1 MKIKELHL
9 LNQHKHQFNEL
20 QKVYFLKCK
29 ELADFEEHLKNTKI
43 QIKELLKNSRAKLK
57 NSKKIKI

>member
-9 LNQHKHQFNEL
+9 LNQHKRQFNEL
-20 QKVYFLKCK
+20 QKIYFLKSK
-29 ELADFEEHLKNTKI
+29 ELADFEEHLKNTKT
-43 QIKELLKNSRAKLK
+43 QINNFIKNSRAKLK

>member
-1 MKIKELHL
+1 MKINEFNL

-20 QKVYFLKCK
+20 QKIYFLKSK
-29 ELADFEEHLKNTKI
+29 ELADFEEHLKNTQI
-43 QIKELLKNSRAKLK
+43 QIKDFIKNSRAKLK

>member
-9 LNQHKHQFNEL
+9 LNQHKHQCNEL
-20 QKVYFLKCK
+20 QKIYFLKSK
-29 ELADFEEHLKNTKI
+29 ELADFEEHLKNTKT
-43 QIKELLKNSRAKLK
+43 QINNFIKNSRAKLK

>member
-1 MKIKELHL
+1 MKINEFNL

-43 QIKELLKNSRAKLK
+43 QINEFIKNSRAKLK

>member
-9 LNQHKHQFNEL
+9 LNQHKRQFNEL
-20 QKVYFLKCK
+20 QKIYFLKSK
-29 ELADFEEHLKNTKI
+29 ELADFEEHLKNTKT
-43 QIKELLKNSRAKLK
+43 QIINFIKNSRAKLK

>member
-1 MKIKELHL
+1 MKIQELHL
-9 LNQHKHQFNEL
+9 LNQYKHQLNEL
-20 QKVYFLKCK
+20 QKIYFLKSK

-43 QIKELLKNSRAKLK
+43 QINEFIKNSRVKLK